1 MPLSVSI
8 HNPETLSI
16 ANISSLP
23 QGHFYPSEGT
33 GIGSGT
39 VARVAFLPGVD
50 RAFLPLGVDGA
61 VATAVN
67 VESLATSC
75 ARKRIFGTCSPV
87 MSDLV

>member
-1 MPLSVSI
+1 MPYLSLLIPKLCQSQI
-8 HNPETLSI
+8 SHLSQ
-16 ANISSLP
+16 SP
-23 QGHFYPSEGT
+23 VYPSEGT

-39 VARVAFLPGVD
+39 VASVAFLPGVD
-50 RAFLPLGVDGA
+50 GAFLPLGVDGA